1 MATPPSAAVIEDPP
15 VRAALA
21 QPLYATPRD
30 PSLSSAGA
38 RVAVVAEAL
47 GTPLMPWQRRVA
59 DVATERLPDGRYRY
73 PVVVVTV
80 PRQSGKTTLMRAV
93 GVERAIAYPDAPVF
107 YTAQTGKDARERWRD
122 LVKQLRASPFR
133 SQITVREAAGSERVI
148 FPNGSE
154 FRCFAPVGAGLHG
167 YTPPTVMLDE
177 VWAHDD
183 AKGEELMGA
192 IVPAQITLPH
202 RQLWLVS
209 TAGTSASGFLRKW
222 VDAGRAGADGVALFE
237 WAAPDSADPYDP
249 ATLREFHPAVG
260 WVRPDGT
267 PQVTVEDLLDAAER
281 NSRAEYERAYL
292 NRWTVTESVLIPA
305 DVWRDLG
312 DQAVDPVDPARV
324 VLTYD
329 VAHDRRSASILGTWR
344 DGDVVRTRVVL
355 ADTGTSWVAPALE
368 ELCRNVAPAAVGAD
382 DGGPARQVTDAL
394 HRSGVLRDL
403 GIRHEVLGAREFCMA
418 TGSYLSAID
427 DGTIRHDASEL
438 LADSIAGVVTR
449 PMADGVAFS
458 RRHSAGDSSP
468 AIASTVGAWLVDHLG
483 PDQGAP
489 VIRFAS

>member
-1 MATPPSAAVIEDPP
+1 MPATID
-15 VRAALA
+15 ALELDA
-21 QPLYATPRD
+21 PLARPLHATPRD
-30 PSLSSAGA
+30 PSLQSAGA
-38 RVAVVAEAL
+38 RVAIVADAL
-47 GTPLMPWQRRVA
+47 GTPLMPWQRLVA
-59 DVATERLPDGRYRY
+59 DVATERMPDGRYRY

-122 LVKQLRASPFR
+122 LVKQLRASAFR

-249 ATLREFHPAVG
+249 ETLRAFHPAVG

-305 DVWRDLG
+305 DVWRALG
-312 DQAVDPVDPARV
+312 DLELDDVDPSRV
-324 VLTYD
+324 VLSYD
-329 VAHDRRSASILGTWR
+329 VAHDRRSAAILATWR
-344 DGDVVRTRVVL
+344 DAGLIRTRVVL
-355 ADTGTSWVAPALE
+355 ADAGTAWVVPALQ
-368 ELCRNVAPAAVGAD
+368 ELCRKAAPAAVAAD
-382 DGGPARQVTDAL
+382 DGGACRQITDAL
-394 HRSGVLRDL
+394 HRAGDLVAL
-403 GIRHEVLGAREFCMA
+403 GIPHMVLGPRDFAMA
-418 TGSYLSAID
+418 TGAFLSHID
-427 DGTIRHDASEL
+427 DGTIRHDASDL
-438 LADSIAGVVTR
+438 LATSTAGVVTR
-449 PMADGVAFS
+449 PMSDGVAFS

-468 AIASTVGAWLVDHLG
+468 VIAATVGAWAVDHL
-483 PDQGAP
+483 AP
-489 VIRFAS
+489 SDGVPIIHFAS

>member
-1 MATPPSAAVIEDPP
+1 MTTAELDATP
-15 VRAALA
+15 ALA
-21 QPLYATPRD
+21 RPLHATPRD
-30 PSLSSAGA
+30 PAFTSAGA

-47 GTPLMPWQRRVA
+47 GTPLMPWQRYVA
-59 DVATERLPDGRYRY
+59 DVATERHPDGRYHY

-122 LVKQLRASPFR
+122 LVKQLRSSAFR

-209 TAGTSASGFLRKW
+209 TAGTSASGFLRRW
-222 VDAGRAGADGVALFE
+222 VEAGRSGADGVAIFE

-249 ATLREFHPAVG
+249 ETLRTFHPAVG

-312 DQAVDPVDPARV
+312 TPDLERGSVDAGDV

-329 VAHDRRSASILGTWR
+329 VAHDRRSAAILATWKDDAGLTHSR
-344 DGDVVRTRVVL
+344 IVM
-355 ADTGTSWVAPALE
+355 ADQGLSWLVPAIEDLCVKAPPAL
-368 ELCRNVAPAAVGAD
+368 LGAD
-382 DGGPARQVTDAL
+382 DGGPVRPITDAL
-394 HRSGVLRDL
+394 IRSTRLRDA
-403 GIRHEVLGAREFCMA
+403 GITPTVLGPRDFAMA
-418 TGSYLSAID
+418 TGAFLSHLDAGTFRH
-427 DGTIRHDASEL
+427 DGTDLYAESAAS
-438 LADSIAGVVTR
+438 VVTR

-458 RRHSAGDSSP
+458 RRHSAGDTSP
-468 AIASTVGAWLVDHLG
+468 VIAGAVGAWLVDHRPPAAGDPL
-483 PDQGAP
+483 
-489 VIRFAS
+489 IRFAS